1 MNIFG
6 VGGAE
11 LVLIFVIMLVVAGPK
26 RMLRWAYVFGQ
37 FVGKLRTIW
46 DNVMEIIQAEVD
58 AAGMDVEIPREL
70 PTRQNV
76 TKWFN
81 EQTRDVANPLKND
94 IERIEN
100 TLGQATRDLGA
111 WNQSTESNSRPSA
124 ENGSSAEPP
133 RERPAAQQSTATQTM
148 FGSWTDSADEADNDN
163 EASDAN
169 HNGFGAWANPERSE
183 QHTQQ
188 KQQKG

>member
-1 MNIFG
+1 VNIFG

-70 PTRQNV
+70 PTRRNV

-81 EQTRDVANPLKND
+81 EQTRDVTNPLQED
-94 IERIEN
+94 IDRIEN
-100 TLGQATRDLGA
+100 TLGQARRDLGA
-111 WNQSTESNSRPSA
+111 WNKSTKSQSADNGDAATPSRQT
-124 ENGSSAEPP
+124 PP
-133 RERPAAQQSTATQTM
+133 AQTSKASQTA
-148 FGSWTDSADEADNDN
+148 FGSWTDSDNAANGNDSPSADDND
-163 EASDAN
+163 S
-169 HNGFGAWANPERSE
+169 FGAWANPERAG
-183 QHTQQ
+183 QHAQQ
-188 KQQKG
+188 KQQEN